1 MVAWLTEGQLVAEN
15 ITHMPILLQNTWLRW
30 LTWLRPCLIRPKP
43 DLDFK
48 IQILKPRGC
57 KQTECW
63 IRIRIMDTRRSNS
76 VIMSSKRRRD
86 VVLTSWLRYY
96 CVICPLGGFLKTNAK
111 SGSSFQPNF
120 TVYHFSVRILSKCHC
135 VVTLTFY
142 CEIVDC
148 ELLKTKCLKFPLT
161 LAHRRPSSWIQWIRL
176 RGWFHGNPIYYVQV
190 YTLGFII
197 IKLERNL
204 DIMFVSWY
212 ESSIWWRG
220 IFLFISC
227 LC

>member
-15 ITHMPILLQNTWLRW
+15 FTHMPILLQNTWLRW
-30 LTWLRPCLIRPKP
+30 STWLRPCLIRPKP

-48 IQILKPRGC
+48 IRILKPRGC
-57 KQTECW
+57 KQTESW
-63 IRIRIMDTRRSNS
+63 IRIRIVDTPRSNS
-76 VIMSSKRRRD
+76 VIMSSND
-86 VVLTSWLRYY
+86 VATSLW
-96 CVICPLGGFLKTNAK
+96 FLKTNAK

-148 ELLKTKCLKFPLT
+148 ELLKTKCLEFPLT

-190 YTLGFII
+190 YTLGFYHYQTGTY
-197 IKLERNL
+197 
-204 DIMFVSWY
+204 D
-212 ESSIWWRG
+212 SSIWWRG